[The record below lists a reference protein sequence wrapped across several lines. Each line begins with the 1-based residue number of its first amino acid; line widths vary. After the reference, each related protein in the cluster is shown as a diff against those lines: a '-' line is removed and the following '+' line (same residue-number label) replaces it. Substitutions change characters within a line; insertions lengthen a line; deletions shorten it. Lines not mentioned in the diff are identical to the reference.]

1 MVATVSS
8 AAAAY
13 ANASKITGGG
23 GLAAGGS
30 GAGGDGFSDL
40 LQQAAGDVVGA
51 LKTGEAQ
58 SLQAVTG
65 KADLTAVT
73 EAVNNA
79 EVALQAVLAVRDKVI
94 SAYQDISKLSI

>member
-1 MVATVSS
+1 MVASVST

-13 ANASKITGGG
+13 ANAGKIASAGTGGG
-23 GLAAGGS
+23 ATGS
-30 GAGGDGFSDL
+30 GFGDL

-73 EAVNNA
+73 QAVNNA
-79 EVALQAVLAVRDKVI
+79 EIALQAVLAVRDKVI
-94 SAYQDISKLSI
+94 SAYQDISKLAI

>member
-1 MVATVSS
+1 MVATVST

-13 ANASKITGGG
+13 ATASKMTG
-23 GLAAGGS
+23 AGSAGAPA
-30 GAGGDGFSDL
+30 AGGDGFADL
-40 LQQAAGDVVGA
+40 LQQAAGDAVSA
-51 LKTGEAQ
+51 LKSGEAQ

-79 EVALQAVLAVRDKVI
+79 EIALQAVLAVRDKVI

>member
-1 MVATVSS
+1 MVASVS
-8 AAAAY
+8 AAASAY
-13 ANASKITGGG
+13 ANASRMGGS
-23 GLAAGGS
+23 GLAAAGNGS
-30 GAGGDGFSDL
+30 GGFANMV
-40 LQQAAGDVVGA
+40 QQATDDAVGA
-51 LKTGEAQ
+51 LKSGEAQ

-94 SAYQDISKLSI
+94 SAYQDISKLAI

>member
-1 MVATVSS
+1 MVASIAN

-13 ANASKITGGG
+13 ANAGKIGGG
-23 GLAAGGS
+23 GLAPRDAGT
-30 GAGGDGFSDL
+30 GFSDML
-40 LQQAAGDVVGA
+40 KEAAGDVVGA

-58 SLQAVTG
+58 SLKAVTTG

-79 EVALQAVLAVRDKVI
+79 EIALQAVIAVRDKVI
-94 SAYQDISKLSI
+94 AAYQDVSKMAI

>member
-1 MVATVSS
+1 MVASVSA

-13 ANASKITGGG
+13 ASAGKIT
-23 GLAAGGS
+23 AAGGAT
-30 GAGGDGFSDL
+30 GTGFTDL
-40 LQQAAGDVVGA
+40 LQQAASDAMGA

-73 EAVNNA
+73 QAVNNA
-79 EVALQAVLAVRDKVI
+79 EIALQAVLAVRDKVI
-94 SAYQDISKLSI
+94 SAYQDISKLAI